1 VWSPRWSERFK
12 PADEETNVVE
22 KHSGMYRHCTCYLG
36 PGAAR
41 CGARAPFLCD
51 FPVGKRTC
59 DRPLC
64 ADHATEEGPDRHYCP
79 EHVGKVPLQGALF

>member
-1 VWSPRWSERFK
+1 MPFVKLPGGIVAHVKMAKR
-12 PADEETNVVE
+12 P
-22 KHSGMYRHCTCYLG
+22 YRHCTCYLG

-51 FPVGKRTC
+51 FPVGRRTC

-79 EHVGKVPLQGALF
+79 EHAGKVPVQGALF